1 MVRSRVLRLQVALE
15 VLFCTA
21 GSATAAAPP
30 IRAHIEAGFGSTT
43 IRPLEVQTALGASVC
58 AGLSA
63 PLRSSLRVGLEFSA
77 STGGDLLPAKY
88 IPEASRPG
96 NRTLTTLLLGIEARS
111 RFRHSGPFAF
121 LGAGVG
127 HTTLSNALGV
137 FAPPYDRWLVP
148 SRDLTA
154 FGLGAGLGY
163 RFASGPGP
171 FGISLALRTHFMP
184 HSGQIV
190 AAATTATLGLA
201 Y

>member
-1 MVRSRVLRLQVALE
+1 MIRSRVPGLRLVLGAL
-15 VLFCTA
+15 FFA
-21 GSATAAAPP
+21 ASSAAAAAP
-30 IRAHIEAGFGSTT
+30 ICAHLEVGFGSTT
-43 IRPLEVQTALGASVC
+43 IRPLEVQTAMGATVC
-58 AGLSA
+58 AGLSG
-63 PLRSSLRVGLEFSA
+63 PVRSSLRVGLELSA
-77 STGGDLLPAKY
+77 SSGGDLLPVGR
-88 IPEASRPG
+88 IPEAPQPG
-96 NRTLTTLLLGIEARS
+96 DRTLTTLLLGIEACS
-111 RFRHSGPFAF
+111 RFHHSGPFAF

-127 HTTLSNALGV
+127 HTTLSKALGV

-171 FGISLALRTHFMP
+171 LGLSLALRTHLMP
-184 HSGQIV
+184 HSGQVV